1 MKILATLLAITVML
15 CGSMAVAVDNNSS
28 KGVTITATVEKFV
41 ELNFP
46 SGTLLSFTVT
56 GSAGYDMAGKPTE
69 GLFFNTVANCD
80 FVLSIDGSASGHG
93 TFTDPDNAGTGY
105 ADYQDLV
112 LLTGGSPADQM
123 GASLFIDQ
131 LGFGNNYDWRW
142 NSNPVSGGPRLAGQ
156 LITAPISPGNGTIQ
170 FRLGGHADPKF
181 TPTGGSYAPA
191 GTYSTTIT
199 LTATCQ

>member
-15 CGSMAVAVDNNSS
+15 CGSMAVADGNDSS
-28 KGVTITATVEKFV
+28 GVVTVTATVEKFV

-46 SGTLLSFTVT
+46 SGTTLSFTVT

-69 GLFFNTVANCD
+69 GVFFNTVANCD
-80 FVLSIDGSASGHG
+80 FVLSIDGEDSTHG
-93 TFTDPDNAGTGY
+93 TFTDPDLVGTSY
-105 ADYQDLV
+105 EDYEDLV
-112 LLTGGSPADQM
+112 LLTGDDPADQM

-131 LGFGNNYDWRW
+131 LGVGNNYDWRQ
-142 NSNPVSGGPRLAGQ
+142 SHGSV
-156 LITAPISPGNGTIQ
+156 ITAPISPGNGTVQ

-181 TPTGGSYAPA
+181 TPDGGKMAPA
-191 GTYSTTIT
+191 GTYSTAIT